1 MKTILKLTLIISIIF
16 ICFSACKQDN
26 AITKAGLHTIYSNFK
41 NGVISECKLNEQT
54 VYSAMENAYD
64 ASTYIYD
71 VNGNKI
77 GECNWA
83 FNKVDTICYQLK
95 NCETIYRCN
104 NHITGQPFVDKYGLS
119 K

>member
-16 ICFSACKQDN
+16 TCFSACKQDN

-54 VYSAMENAYD
+54 VYTASENAYD
-64 ASTYIYD
+64 ASTYIYN
-71 VNGNKI
+71 VKGNKI

-83 FNKVDTICYQLK
+83 WGKPDTICYQLQ
-95 NCETIYRCN
+95 NCETIYRCQ
-104 NHITGQPFVDKYGLS
+104 NHISGQPFTDKYGLS